1 MEGAAGDPVKTVL
14 MMRGVRKILEVCC
27 GLRAGE
33 RVVIVTD
40 FEMGRI
46 AEPLAAGCAE
56 RAADPVIVCMAPR
69 EVDGAEPPAAVA
81 AAMGE
86 AELVLTPVSR
96 SISHAAAT
104 KAALGRGARVLA
116 LSDFREEMFYEGGI
130 RADFPAIKPTCDRV
144 AQRLTEAREAHL
156 TSAGGTDVRMDLRG
170 RSGNSHSC
178 IATAPG
184 VFSAFPNIEANVSPV
199 EGSSQGLI
207 VFDGSIP
214 NFRLGVMR
222 EPARLE
228 VRRGMI
234 AEIAGGEQAR
244 RLEGLLRERGN
255 LEVYNIA
262 QLAVGLNPECRE
274 LTGQMTNDH
283 GALGTVHIGI
293 GTSENLG
300 GHTRAGLHF
309 DGIMRRPTLRLDGI
323 MILDDGHL
331 LV

>member
-1 MEGAAGDPVKTVL
+1 VKTVL
-14 MMRGVRKILEVCC
+14 MMPGVRKILDVCC

-46 AEPLAAGCAE
+46 AELLAAGCAE
-56 RAADPVIVCMAPR
+56 AGADPVIVCMAPR
-69 EVDGAEPPAAVA
+69 DVDGAEPPAAVT
-81 AAMGE
+81 AAMAE
-86 AELVLTPVSR
+86 ADLVLTPVSR

-104 KAALGRGARVLA
+104 RAALGRGARVLA
-116 LSDFREEMFYEGGI
+116 LSDFREEMFSEGGI
-130 RADFPAIKPTCDRV
+130 RADFPAVQPTCDRV
-144 AQRLTEAREAHL
+144 AELLSGAREAHL
-156 TSAGGTDVRMDLRG
+156 TSAGGTDLRMDLRG
-170 RSGNSHSC
+170 RQGNSHSC
-178 IATAPG
+178 IVHAPG
-184 VFSAFPNIEANVSPV
+184 LFSAFPNIEANISPL
-199 EGSSQGLI
+199 EGTSQGVI

-214 NFRLGVMR
+214 NFRLGVLR
-222 EPARLE
+222 EPVRLE
-228 VRRGMI
+228 VKQGMI
-234 AEIAGGEQAR
+234 VGITGGEQAR

-262 QLAVGLNPECRE
+262 QLAVGLNPECRQ

-309 DGIMRRPTLRLDGI
+309 DGIMRRPTLRLDGAT
-323 MILDDGHL
+323 ILDDGR
-331 LV
+331 LVV

>member
-1 MEGAAGDPVKTVL
+1 MKSVL

-40 FEMGRI
+40 FEMGSI
-46 AEPLAAGCAE
+46 GELLAAGCAE
-56 RAADPVIVCMAPR
+56 MGADPVVVTMAPR

-81 AAMGE
+81 AAMAE
-86 AELVLTPVSR
+86 AHLVLTPTSR

-116 LSDFREEMFYEGGI
+116 LSDFRQEMFYEGGI
-130 RADFPAIKPTCDRV
+130 GADFAAIRPTCDRV
-144 AQRLTEAREAHL
+144 ARLFTDAGQAHL
-156 TSAGGTDVRMDLRG
+156 TSAAGTDVRMDLRG

-178 IATAPG
+178 IVTAPG

-199 EGSSQGLI
+199 EGTSEGVI

-222 EPARLE
+222 EPVRLE
-228 VRRGMI
+228 VKGGMI
-234 AEIAGGEQAR
+234 AGITGGEQAG

-262 QLAVGLNPECRE
+262 QLAIGLNPECRQ

-293 GTSENLG
+293 GTSDNLG

-309 DGIMRRPTLRLDGI
+309 DGIMRHPTLRLDGRT
-323 MILDDGHL
+323 MLEDGHL
-331 LV
+331 LLAGC

>member
-1 MEGAAGDPVKTVL
+1 MKSVL

-46 AEPLAAGCAE
+46 GELLAAGCAE
-56 RAADPVIVCMAPR
+56 MGADPVVVTMAPR

-81 AAMGE
+81 AAMAE
-86 AELVLTPVSR
+86 AHLVLTPTSR
-96 SISHAAAT
+96 SIAHAAAT

-130 RADFPAIKPTCDRV
+130 RADFAAIRPACG
-144 AQRLTEAREAHL
+144 RLARLFTESAEAHL
-156 TSAGGTDVRMDLRG
+156 TSAAGTDVRMDLRG
-170 RSGNSHSC
+170 RPGNSHSC
-178 IATAPG
+178 VVTAPG
-184 VFSAFPNIEANVSPV
+184 VFSAFPNIEANISPV
-199 EGSSQGLI
+199 EGTSEGLI

-222 EPARLE
+222 EPVRLE

-234 AEIAGGEQAR
+234 AGITGGEQAR
-244 RLEGLLRERGN
+244 RLEALLRDRAT

-262 QLAVGLNPECRE
+262 QLAVGLNPECRL
-274 LTGQMTNDH
+274 LTGQLTNDH
-283 GALGTVHIGI
+283 GALGTVHVGI
-293 GTSENLG
+293 GTSDNLG
-300 GHTRAGLHF
+300 GHIRAGLHF
-309 DGIMRRPTLRLDGI
+309 DGIMRCPTLRLDARV
-323 MILDDGHL
+323 ILDDGR
-331 LV
+331 LVA